1 MKKILTAALLLFVS
15 CLYAQDNID
24 KDLYNKALSIL
35 ERTISIDSHS
45 DTPLRFQDSTYDL
58 GKRNTRGCFD
68 LPRMEEGRLS
78 AEFFAIFVSNG
89 LEKEH
94 PAQMALGYLESVYK
108 AINKYNSK
116 IALAFSVKDLKRINK
131 EGRKVICLGMEN
143 GLPLEDDFG
152 NLDMFYNLG
161 IRYITLTHSRNNS
174 ICDSSTDSTETWSG
188 LSPLGKKLVHEM
200 NKKGIMVD
208 VSHISDKAF
217 WDVIKYSKAPIIASH
232 SCCKVFS
239 SHPRNLTDDM
249 IKALAKNGGV
259 IQMNFYPA
267 YLDDSY
273 NERIE
278 KYSKSVSAPVDSLRK
293 LYKDDKK
300 TLRQEMDNLRKKFP
314 YPESVSVEKLVDHID
329 HVVKLVGVDYVGIGS
344 DFDGLNVF
352 PKGLEDVSKMPIIT
366 YHLLKRGYS
375 EQDIKKI
382 VGGNF
387 LRVWEAVEKVSQRN
401 DI

>member
-1 MKKILTAALLLFVS
+1 MMKKILILVLVLTGSF
-15 CLYAQDNID
+15 LYGQDID
-24 KDLYNKALSIL
+24 KALYNKAVSIL
-35 ERTISIDSHS
+35 ERTISIDSHC
-45 DTPLRFQDSTYDL
+45 DTPLRFQDSTFDL

-78 AEFFAIFVSNG
+78 AEFFAIFVANG

-94 PAQMALGYLESVYK
+94 PSQMALGYLQNVYK
-108 AINKYNSK
+108 AVNKYSSK
-116 IALAFSVKDLKRINK
+116 IAIAYSVKDLLSIHKQGK
-131 EGRKVICLGMEN
+131 KVICLGMEN

-161 IRYITLTHSRNNS
+161 IRYITLTHSKNNS
-174 ICDSSTDSTETWSG
+174 FCDSSTDTTETWSG
-188 LSPLGKKLVHEM
+188 LSQLGKKLVHEM

-208 VSHISDKAF
+208 ASHISDKAF
-217 WDVIKYSKAPIIASH
+217 WDCIKYSKAPIIVSH

-259 IQMNFYPA
+259 LQLNFYPA
-267 YLDDSY
+267 YLDDEY
-273 NERIE
+273 NQNIE
-278 KYSKSVSAPVDSLRK
+278 KYSKSVSVPVDSIRK
-293 LYKDDKK
+293 LYKNDQK
-300 TLRQEMDNLRKKFP
+300 TMREEISKFRKLFP
-314 YPESVSVEKLVDHID
+314 YPQSVSVERLIDHID

-344 DFDGLNVF
+344 DFDGLSVF

-375 EQDIKKI
+375 EEDIKKI

-387 LRVWEAVEKVSQRN
+387 LRVWEAVEKTAQRN